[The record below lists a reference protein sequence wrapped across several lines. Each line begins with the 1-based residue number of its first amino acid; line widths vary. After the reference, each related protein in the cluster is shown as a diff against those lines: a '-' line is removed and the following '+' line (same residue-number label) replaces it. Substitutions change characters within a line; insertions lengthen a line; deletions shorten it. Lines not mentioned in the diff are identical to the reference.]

1 MFSRKTVI
9 IAGIIVF
16 IAVNVIILSITSRR
30 EYASSRPGPIA
41 IALVAPFQKMVT
53 RSVQFVRDIWLD
65 YFFLVSVAKENTE
78 LRLALKQSMQSNN
91 QCYEVRQKNS
101 QLRNMLNY
109 QEKQS
114 LNIAAAEV
122 VGRDPSPW
130 LKTIIID
137 KGKSDGVIRGL
148 PVVVPEGIVGQ
159 VVDVSNRYAK
169 VLMIIDQNSA
179 VDALVQRT
187 RARGVIKGE
196 SENRCLFKFALRK
209 HDIKIGDTIISSGM
223 DGVYPKG
230 LTIGKVSQVIKRSA
244 GIFQDVAVVPFVDFE
259 KLEEVLVILDLQTH
273 DLDHK
278 S

>member
-9 IAGIIVF
+9 IACIIVF

-30 EYASSRPGPIA
+30 EYTSSKPGPIA

-53 RSVQFVRDIWLD
+53 RSVQFVRDIWRD
-65 YFFLVSVAKENTE
+65 YFFLVSVAKENAE
-78 LRLALKQSMQSNN
+78 LRQALKQSMERNN

-101 QLRNMLNY
+101 QLRSMLNY

-114 LNIAAAEV
+114 HKIAAAEV

-159 VVDVSNRYAK
+159 VIDVSNRYAK
-169 VLMIIDQNSA
+169 VLMIIDHNSA

-196 SENRCLFKFALRK
+196 SENRCRFKFALRK
-209 HDIKIGDTIISSGM
+209 HDIKIGDTIISSGI

-230 LTIGKVSQVIKRSA
+230 LTIGKVSQVIRRSA

-273 DLDHK
+273 DLDRK